1 MSSTGNQEDSQ
12 EVSIERLKIMA
23 ELAGLNMTEQEVEEL
38 KPLYDLHLQYARQ
51 LHAIDLGAEEIAVS
65 FEADWPN

>member
-1 MSSTGNQEDSQ
+1 MSSTGNPDISPD
-12 EVSIERLKIMA
+12 VSLERLKIMA

-38 KPLYDLHLQYARQ
+38 KPLYDLHFQYARQ

>member
-1 MSSTGNQEDSQ
+1 MSSTGNQ

-23 ELAGLNMTEQEVEEL
+23 ELAGLNMTDQEVEEL
-38 KPLYDLHLQYARQ
+38 KPLFDLHLQYANQ

-65 FEADWPN
+65 FKADWPD